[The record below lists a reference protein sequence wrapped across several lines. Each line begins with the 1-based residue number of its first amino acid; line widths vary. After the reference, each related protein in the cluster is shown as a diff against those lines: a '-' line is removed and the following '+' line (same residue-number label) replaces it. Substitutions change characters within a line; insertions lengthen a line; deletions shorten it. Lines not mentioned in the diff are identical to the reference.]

1 MIKKNR
7 AEERL
12 CPDFCAFVLF
22 ESSLC
27 QTQKKSH
34 TVWCG
39 MTGRTRSPVVC
50 AQSRHPHTKEQSTG
64 LFFSAAPNVL
74 FESSLCQTQKKSHT
88 VWCGIFLADR
98 EGFEPSNPLWGLHD
112 FQSCALDQLSHLST
126 LLGRTDNVIY
136 YSREEDKSQYFYKIF
151 LQKNGPGQIAPGRY
165 PFYWISCGGALP
177 PGRPGSSQ
185 RDSPRRP

>member
-74 FESSLCQTQKKSHT
+74 FESSLCQTQKKIPHRLE
-88 VWCGIFLADR
+88 WDDR
-98 EGFEPSNPLWGLHD
+98 ENK
-112 FQSCALDQLSHLST
+112 
-126 LLGRTDNVIY
+126 V
-136 YSREEDKSQYFYKIF
+136 
-151 LQKNGPGQIAPGRY
+151 
-165 PFYWISCGGALP
+165 
-177 PGRPGSSQ
+177 PGSV
-185 RDSPRRP
+185 RPVPAPAH